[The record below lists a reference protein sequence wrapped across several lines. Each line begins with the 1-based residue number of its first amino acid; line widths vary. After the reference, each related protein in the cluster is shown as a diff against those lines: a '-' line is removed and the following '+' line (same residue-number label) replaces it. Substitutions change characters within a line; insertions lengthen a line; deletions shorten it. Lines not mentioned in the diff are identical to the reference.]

1 VPWLPELFTAPA
13 LARFE
18 DEFPPEDLVTV
29 PFFPGLMTGETD
41 ALIQSFASEP
51 GDGSRSLRPSVG
63 F

>member
-1 VPWLPELFTAPA
+1 
-13 LARFE
+13 
-18 DEFPPEDLVTV
+18 
-29 PFFPGLMTGETD
+29 MTGETD